1 MTGKHGLMRERGR
14 SRRLGPS
21 ADGLLLGAHFSIAG
35 GLHKALYTARDYG
48 CTAVQIF
55 TKNASTWKERVLSDQ
70 DIENF
75 DVARQETGVTAIA
88 SHTAYLINLGSP
100 EKNNF
105 DRAVGALRC
114 ELVRSFQLS
123 IPWVVHHPGA
133 HMGTGEAQGI
143 ARIAEGINRV
153 LHESEGNG
161 PQLLLETCA
170 GQGTTLGHR
179 FEQLAAIWEKVEQ
192 GERVGFCLDTCH
204 IFAAGYD
211 IRTEATYHATM
222 EAFDKVLGLER
233 LKVIHIN
240 DALRKL
246 GSRIDRHAHIGKGK
260 IGALGFSLIMNDER
274 LAHIPKILETPKKAD
289 GIDWDQKNLSFLAGL
304 LNP

>member
-1 MTGKHGLMRERGR
+1 MPEQDRN
-14 SRRLGPS
+14 RRPAPS
-21 ADGLLLGAHFSIAG
+21 ADRLLLGAHFSIAG

-55 TKNASTWKERVLSDQ
+55 TKNASTWKERVLTDQ
-70 DIENF
+70 DIEAF
-75 DVARQETGVTAIA
+75 DTARRETGVTAIV

-105 DRAVGALRC
+105 DRAVDALRC
-114 ELVRSFQLS
+114 ELTRSFQLR
-123 IPWVVHHPGA
+123 IPMVVHHPGA
-133 HMGTGEAQGI
+133 HMGTGEAEGI

-153 LHESEGNG
+153 LHESEGHG

-179 FEQLAAIWEKVEQ
+179 FEQLAAISEKVEQ
-192 GERVGFCLDTCH
+192 SKRVGFCLDTCH

-211 IRTEATYHATM
+211 IRTEATYHTTL
-222 EAFDKVLGLER
+222 EAFDEILGLDR
-233 LKVIHIN
+233 LKLIHIN

-246 GSRIDRHAHIGKGK
+246 GSRIDRHEHIGKGK
-260 IGALGFSLIMNDER
+260 IGSLGFSLIMNDER
-274 LAHIPKILETPKKAD
+274 LAHIPKILETPKKAN
-289 GIDWDQKNLSFLAGL
+289 GIDWDQKNLGFLAGL